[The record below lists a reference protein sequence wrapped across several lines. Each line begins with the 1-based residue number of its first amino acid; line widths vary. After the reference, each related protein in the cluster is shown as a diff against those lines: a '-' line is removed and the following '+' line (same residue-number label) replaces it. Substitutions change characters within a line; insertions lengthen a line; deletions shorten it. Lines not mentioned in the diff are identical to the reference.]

1 LLAIILFWPWLTGDS
16 AKPFKDRCRSGA
28 KRRSEQ
34 SLQSVNL
41 TTPAQAEQDIP
52 LEASFADASSSG
64 SAKIENVS
72 SPTII
77 LAEDDLKVF
86 SSPAES
92 SMKPPMKPT
101 DPSMADTV
109 EKKLST
115 STEQIEKIDGE
126 EEHAANTKGCS
137 ASQEGHPE
145 TRSHVP
151 AMSWLL

>member
-1 LLAIILFWPWLTGDS
+1 
-16 AKPFKDRCRSGA
+16 
-28 KRRSEQ
+28 
-34 SLQSVNL
+34 VNL

-92 SMKPPMKPT
+92 SMKPPTKPT
-101 DPSMADTV
+101 DPSMADPV

-115 STEQIEKIDGE
+115 SIEQVEKMVKNMQRTPE
-126 EEHAANTKGCS
+126 AAQRAKRVIQRRTL
-137 ASQEGHPE
+137 
-145 TRSHVP
+145 
-151 AMSWLL
+151 MSLP